1 MILPERKRTLALGNN
16 ISKCILF
23 VVLFHTFQYSSIFP
37 VTLEMIINFVNFW
50 TDRTVDFM
58 FYGPGFFSS
67 FQLGEHVWFADFIPH

>member
-37 VTLEMIINFVNFW
+37 VTLEMIINFVNF
-50 TDRTVDFM
+50 
-58 FYGPGFFSS
+58 
-67 FQLGEHVWFADFIPH
+67 